1 VRRGV
6 GREAPLRLLEL
17 PLAADPSPAAGLIPR
32 DSDVDEALVEV
43 ALAARRRAPRE
54 LELLVRREEL
64 PGPDQ
69 VEPVREP
76 ALLRVV

>member
-1 VRRGV
+1 VRRRV

-17 PLAADPSPAAGLIPR
+17 PLAPDPSPATGLIPS
-32 DSDVDEALVEV
+32 DSHVDEALVEV
-43 ALAARRRAPRE
+43 ALGARRRTPCE

-64 PGPDQ
+64 PGADQ